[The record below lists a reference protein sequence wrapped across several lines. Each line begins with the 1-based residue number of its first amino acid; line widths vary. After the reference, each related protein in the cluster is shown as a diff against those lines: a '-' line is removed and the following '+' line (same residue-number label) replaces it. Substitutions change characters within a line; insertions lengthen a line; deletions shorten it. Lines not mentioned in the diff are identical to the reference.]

1 MLSSQEINKI
11 EKKAL
16 EQRKI
21 HDLGDESPI
30 GIKIFGYIENIFDSY
45 ILLYPLRTKKIA
57 GFTRK
62 QGDVIQIY
70 VNTSFN
76 INYQAF
82 AAAHEIYHLIG
93 LKETSKDNFIVC
105 NEHDIS
111 ESIDDKSIDIEEV
124 KANYFAAAFLM
135 PKRVIEDR
143 FSSIKGKKYNEEDI
157 IIKIIELQ
165 YEYEIPF
172 KTILKRLKELKII
185 CYDEYEKYNIYEKNI
200 FQFHK
205 MLDDEVIKHINELE
219 SPNMRKYHSLNI
231 PKLAFDVYRNNIIS
245 VSKFESILNK
255 YGKNLDDFNIIKTDN
270 IPISIDFSNFGTGDE
285 EYDNDQ

>member
-1 MLSSQEINKI
+1 MLSSQEIDKI
-11 EKKAL
+11 EQKAL

-21 HDLGDESPI
+21 YDLGDESPI

-45 ILLYPLRTKKIA
+45 ILLYPLKTKKIA

-62 QGDVIQIY
+62 QGDIIQIY

-76 INYQAF
+76 LSYQAF
-82 AAAHEIYHLIG
+82 AAAHELYHLIG
-93 LKETSKDNFIVC
+93 LKEISKDNFIVC

-111 ESIDDKSIDIEEV
+111 EGIDDRSTNIEEV

-135 PKRVIEDR
+135 PKSVIEDR
-143 FSSIKGKKYNEEDI
+143 FSCIKGKKYNEEDL

-172 KTILKRLKELKII
+172 KTILKRLKELRII
-185 CYDEYEKYNIYEKNI
+185 CNDDYEKYYEYENQI
-200 FQFHK
+200 LQFYK
-205 MLDDEVIKHINELE
+205 VFDDEVVKHFNNLE
-219 SPNMRKYHSLNI
+219 CPNMRKYHSLNV
-231 PKLAFDVYRNNIIS
+231 PKIAYDVYRNNIIS

-255 YGKNLDDFNIIKTDN
+255 YGKNLEDFNIPRSEEV
-270 IPISIDFSNFGTGDE
+270 PIGFDFSNFGAGDE
-285 EYDNDQ
+285 EYDND